1 MRLLAYIGAMV
12 AAIVTLLL
20 SVLRRKAPPTP
31 EPMPDTSSVTEA
43 QEEAVEAVRV
53 QAAEEIAPAVA
64 SQAETAQLAEEVKTP
79 DRAKRKAA
87 LRKLAAKVDR

>member
-1 MRLLAYIGAMV
+1 MKLLAYLGAMV
-12 AAIVTLLL
+12 AAVVTLLL
-20 SVLRRKAPPTP
+20 SVWRRKAAPAP

-53 QAAEEIAPAVA
+53 QVVEEVAPAVA
-64 SQAETAQLAEEVKTP
+64 SQAETAQLVEDVKTP

>member
-1 MRLLAYIGAMV
+1 VRLLAYVGAMV

-31 EPMPDTSSVTEA
+31 EPMPDTTSVTEA
-43 QEEAVEAVRV
+43 QDEAVEAVRV
-53 QAAEEIAPAVA
+53 ATAEEVAPAVA
-64 SQAETAQLAEEVKTP
+64 SQAETAQLVEEAKTP
-79 DRAKRKAA
+79 DRQRRKVA

>member
-1 MRLLAYIGAMV
+1 VRLLAYLGAMV
-12 AAIVTLLL
+12 AAVVTLLL

-31 EPMPDTSSVTEA
+31 EPMPDTTSVTEA
-43 QEEAVEAVRV
+43 QDEAVEAVRV
-53 QAAEEIAPAVA
+53 AAAEEVAPAVA
-64 SQAETAQLAEEVKTP
+64 SQAETVQLVEEAKTP

>member
-1 MRLLAYIGAMV
+1 MRLLAYVGAMV

-43 QEEAVEAVRV
+43 QKDAVEAVRV
-53 QAAEEIAPAVA
+53 QAAEEVAPAVA
-64 SQAETAQLAEEVKTP
+64 SQAETAQLVEEAKVL
-79 DRAKRKAA
+79 DRVKRKAA
-87 LRKLAAKVDR
+87 LRKLSVKVDQ

>member
-1 MRLLAYIGAMV
+1 VRLLAYLGAMV
-12 AAIVTLLL
+12 AAVVTLLL

-31 EPMPDTSSVTEA
+31 EPMPDTTSVTEA

-53 QAAEEIAPAVA
+53 QAAEEAAPAVA
-64 SQAETAQLAEEVKTP
+64 SQAETAQLVEEAKTP
-79 DRAKRKAA
+79 DRAKRKSA

>member
-1 MRLLAYIGAMV
+1 MRLLAYLGAMV

-31 EPMPDTSSVTEA
+31 EPMPDTTSVTKA

-53 QAAEEIAPAVA
+53 QAAEEVAPAVA
-64 SQAETAQLAEEVKTP
+64 SQAETAQLVEEVKAP
-79 DRAKRKAA
+79 DRQRRKAA

>member
-1 MRLLAYIGAMV
+1 MRLLAYLGAMV
-12 AAIVTLLL
+12 AAVVTLLL

-31 EPMPDTSSVTEA
+31 EPMPDTTSVTEA
-43 QEEAVEAVRV
+43 QDEAVEAVRV
-53 QAAEEIAPAVA
+53 AAAEEVAPAVA
-64 SQAETAQLAEEVKTP
+64 SQAETVQLVEEAKTP

>member
-1 MRLLAYIGAMV
+1 MRLLAYLGAMV
-12 AAIVTLLL
+12 AAVVTLLL

-43 QEEAVEAVRV
+43 QDEAVEAVRV
-53 QAAEEIAPAVA
+53 QAAEEVAPAVA
-64 SQAETAQLAEEVKTP
+64 SQAETAQLVEEAKTP
-79 DRAKRKAA
+79 DRQRRKAA

>member
-12 AAIVTLLL
+12 AAVVTLLL

-31 EPMPDTSSVTEA
+31 EPMPDTTSVTEA
-43 QEEAVEAVRV
+43 QDEAVEAVRV
-53 QAAEEIAPAVA
+53 AAAEEVAPAVA
-64 SQAETAQLAEEVKTP
+64 SQAETVQLVEEAKTP

>member
-1 MRLLAYIGAMV
+1 MRLLAYLGAMV

-31 EPMPDTSSVTEA
+31 EPMPDTTSVTEA
-43 QEEAVEAVRV
+43 QDEAVQAVRV
-53 QAAEEIAPAVA
+53 QAAEQVAPAVA
-64 SQAETAQLAEEVKTP
+64 SQAETVQLVEEAKTP
-79 DRAKRKAA
+79 DRQRRKAA